1 MDKKH
6 IKYTTNYTGN
16 SEESFTINNLEPK
29 IEDLQ
34 NILCKLIKEDLDKEN
49 LKDML
54 IDYVVTIGSIKE
66 KQYSGDTYKFIY
78 SLDINEYTN

>member
-49 LKDML
+49 LKD
-54 IDYVVTIGSIKE
+54 IIGVAHN
-66 KQYSGDTYKFIY
+66 G
-78 SLDINEYTN
+78 